1 MVNGYGRYTDAYK
14 QAAVATTDQARLIVM
29 LYDGAIK
36 FLTMAVDRMDK
47 GDAYGVN
54 TNLIKAKSV
63 IAELMASL
71 NLEKGG
77 DIAQNLQRLYAYMF
91 NQLIDANVSKQP
103 HGVQHVI
110 DLLRE
115 LRAGWQSIP
124 AAGKGETPAAAAPP
138 TGTTKKV
145 NLRG

>member
-1 MVNGYGRYTDAYK
+1 MVNSYGRYTDAYK

-29 LYDGAIK
+29 MYDGAIK
-36 FLTMAVDRMDK
+36 FLTIAVDRMDK

-103 HGVQHVI
+103 HSVKQVI

-124 AAGKGETPAAAAPP
+124 PAGKGEAAVAAPP
-138 TGTTKKV
+138 ASGTTKKV
-145 NLRG
+145 NLQG